1 MLLTKLKEKFNVI
14 VLFYI
19 SRNIIIV
26 VVNIVVWLIWFYTQT
41 SNAPLLWEKHNV
53 FQKLK
58 VVTLTGQII
67 NSGDFFFSDCR

>member
-19 SRNIIIV
+19 SRNIIV

-58 VVTLTGQII
+58 VVTPTGQII
-67 NSGDFFFSDCR
+67 NNGYFFFSDCR